1 MGENESRLMDSRSA
15 EAPTSDLID
24 QRTDAVVTIVVPTR
38 HEADNVGP
46 LLEGI
51 SAALLSMAYEVLFVD
66 DSDDD
71 TPVRI
76 AQAAIR
82 APARNI
88 RLLHRGKP
96 DRTGGLGGAVVAG
109 FRMATTPWLAVM
121 DGDLQHP
128 PDVLPKLLARA
139 EETGADVVVASRYV
153 DGGDGSALGTTRR
166 RVSSSAG
173 RAARVLFPRR
183 LDVVTEPMSGCF
195 LV

>member
-1 MGENESRLMDSRSA
+1 MGDLESRLMNGREEGQRA
-15 EAPTSDLID
+15 SDLID

-51 SAALLSMAYEVLFVD
+51 SAALLSTAYEVLFVD

-88 RLLHRGKP
+88 RLLHQSIDAPGATRRSSGMFVLLVFLLLAALFAGTLFLAWLAFSAVGGLL
-96 DRTGGLGGAVVAG
+96 TGGTV
-109 FRMATTPWLAVM
+109 RM
-121 DGDLQHP
+121 
-128 PDVLPKLLARA
+128 
-139 EETGADVVVASRYV
+139 
-153 DGGDGSALGTTRR
+153 
-166 RVSSSAG
+166 
-173 RAARVLFPRR
+173 
-183 LDVVTEPMSGCF
+183 
-195 LV
+195 